1 MKYVYF
7 GPLRKVSSKG
17 LENSY
22 LKQPMS
28 KIKDRGLFWFLVLR
42 GYWVWSPGPFARSH
56 TKLHPLTS
64 TNSSEGWLSLSLGL
78 RFYLN
83 ANICTHI
90 NPGKVLHYLS
100 GIT

>member
-28 KIKDRGLFWFLVLR
+28 KIKDRGLFWFLVFGFEGILGMEPRPFCVLSHEAPPSNQYILLR
-42 GYWVWSPGPFARSH
+42 GMA
-56 TKLHPLTS
+56 
-64 TNSSEGWLSLSLGL
+64 LSLSLGL
-78 RFYLN
+78 HFHLKCKYL
-83 ANICTHI
+83 H
-90 NPGKVLHYLS
+90 S
-100 GIT
+100 